1 MSGELELTAATGF
14 VEPSVHAE
22 FPGLRLCWATVEVR
36 PGPSPRAVKQ
46 RLRALSNRVHGASV
60 VAMRTQPIPHAYRAF
75 FRQIGLDPD
84 ASRIPSEDAA
94 VERLMRGGFRSTDL
108 ISDALLIGLVE
119 TGVPVWALDAERVDA
134 DGLGI
139 RTTVDG
145 EPFGSSEQILPGGRL
160 VVADARRVHGL
171 LFGAIAP
178 GHGAG
183 PHTRRLAL
191 FTVAVEGVPAI
202 HVEESLWVTSEALTA
217 G

>member
-14 VEPSVHAE
+14 VEPSVHTE
-22 FPGLRLCWATVEVR
+22 FPGLRLCWTTVEAR
-36 PGPSPRAVKQ
+36 PGPSPRAIKQ

-84 ASRIPSEDAA
+84 ASRIPSEEAA
-94 VERLMRGGFRSTDL
+94 VERLMRGGFRSQDS

-145 EPFGSSEQILPGGRL
+145 EAFGSSEQALPAGRL
-160 VVADARRVHGL
+160 VVADAHRVHGM

-191 FTVAVEGVPAI
+191 FSVAVDGVPAI
-202 HVEESLWVTSEALTA
+202 HVEEALWAAGEALTT

>member
-1 MSGELELTAATGF
+1 MSDELELIAATGF

-22 FPGLRLCWATVEVR
+22 FPGLRLCWTTVQAR
-36 PGPSPRAVKQ
+36 LRPSPRALKQ

-84 ASRIPSEDAA
+84 ASRIPSEEAA
-94 VERLMRGGFRSTDL
+94 VERLMRGGFLSQD
-108 ISDALLIGLVE
+108 IVNDALLIGLVE
-119 TGVPVWALDAERVDA
+119 TGVPVWALDAERVDT

-139 RTTVDG
+139 RTTAAG
-145 EPFGSSEQILPGGRL
+145 EPFGDSEQTLPAGRL

-178 GHGAG
+178 GHSAG

-191 FTVAVEGVPAI
+191 FSVAVDGVPAI
-202 HVEESLWVTSEALTA
+202 HVEEALWATTEALTT